1 MTHSQLVMG
10 VIQFSNYLVVI
21 PFLIIAGKI
30 LQAGM
35 LIKVNLDLNFF
46 FLFLTVLCIFALGV
60 DFVRLFL
67 NN

>member
-46 FLFLTVLCIFALGV
+46 FLFLTVLCILALGV